1 MKKIIIEL
9 SDQQYDELKQ
19 QMENG
24 FIANLSEET
33 SGDCIIKLFINPIE
47 TSLEIEMNT
56 SVDLGEVKWRIE

>member
-1 MKKIIIEL
+1 MKKIIIEI
-9 SDQQYDELKQ
+9 SDQQHQALKD

-24 FIANLSEET
+24 FLANLSEET

-56 SVDLGEVKWRIE
+56 SLDLGEVKWRIE